1 MSWIS
6 SSVDPSFSLQE
17 TLVRSAR
24 PTAASTHLMEHEEE
38 EQPASGAEERG
49 HVERRRARRLGR
61 SCFRGRGGIMRRGV
75 AALVGGLGRI
85 GGLVE
90 VAEAGRTGG
99 TEGEADAFGGRE
111 G

>member
-49 HVERRRARRLGR
+49 HVE
-61 SCFRGRGGIMRRGV
+61 S
-75 AALVGGLGRI
+75 
-85 GGLVE
+85 
-90 VAEAGRTGG
+90 
-99 TEGEADAFGGRE
+99 GGRADLA
-111 G
+111 GVVSG